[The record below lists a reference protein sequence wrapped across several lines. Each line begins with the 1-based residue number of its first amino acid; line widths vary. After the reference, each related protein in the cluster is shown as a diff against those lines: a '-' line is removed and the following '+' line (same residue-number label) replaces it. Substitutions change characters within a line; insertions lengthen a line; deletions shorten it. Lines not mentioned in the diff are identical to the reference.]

1 MFCLCST
8 ATKLQSHD
16 VNQNSASTSHAPNN
30 KRRER
35 DGEQRKQQERA
46 WLKPGGGETRAADNW
61 HLKGKQKYTSEQS
74 EPTRFSA
81 LYNFI
86 CSGIMWKMLVVDS
99 VGLPAKDTFWKL
111 CRAPA
116 FRAEQRSKQ
125 KKKKKDV
132 QETHFLNSCRRKL
145 FTTGKR
151 KPSLPAPKHGGFSS
165 LITAVR
171 FHSVNS
177 KLLIYKMSCFSW
189 KRKKEDGQMYK
200 PSK

>member
-132 QETHFLNSCRRKL
+132 QETHFLNSCSRKL

-151 KPSLPAPKHGGFSS
+151 KPSLPAPKHGGFTS

-171 FHSVNS
+171 YHSVNS

>member
-125 KKKKKDV
+125 KKKKKKM
-132 QETHFLNSCRRKL
+132 FRKHI
-145 FTTGKR
+145 
-151 KPSLPAPKHGGFSS
+151 SLTPAAGNFSQLENAS
-165 LITAVR
+165 HHCQPQSMEALP
-171 FHSVNS
+171 H
-177 KLLIYKMSCFSW
+177 
-189 KRKKEDGQMYK
+189 
-200 PSK
+200 